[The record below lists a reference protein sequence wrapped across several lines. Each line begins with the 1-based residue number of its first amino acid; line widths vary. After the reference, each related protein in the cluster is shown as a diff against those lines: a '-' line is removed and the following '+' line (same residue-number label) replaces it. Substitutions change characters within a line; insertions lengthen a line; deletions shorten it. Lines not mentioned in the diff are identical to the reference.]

1 MKNYKSISLHLNTV
15 CIEPFN
21 INVFTSMMHNT
32 VRIIMTLNLEDFA
45 YGHGKLRITSFGIFT
60 NKHGYAEK
68 LLMQKRQ
75 AFKSLCLYITPLN
88 PPSKA
93 GNPTIT
99 IQSFFCLSTNF
110 MYHKFYAKW
119 KFYVNSI
126 SKAYFQLHQ
135 KFICRWLNIYSK

>member
-1 MKNYKSISLHLNTV
+1 MHWRILQKIFYGNCNGIYCQTRLCVFSALIHGEKLLYFTRQFFCLNIEFLGFHTPLFYACRMKNYKSISLHLNTV

-68 LLMQKRQ
+68 LLMQKR
-75 AFKSLCLYITPLN
+75 
-88 PPSKA
+88 
-93 GNPTIT
+93 
-99 IQSFFCLSTNF
+99 
-110 MYHKFYAKW
+110 
-119 KFYVNSI
+119 
-126 SKAYFQLHQ
+126 
-135 KFICRWLNIYSK
+135 